1 MRKLLVIA
9 LLFIAAA
16 PGQSQEPKMDKEK
29 WAEIVEKVNYEERST
44 PEKRDESPE
53 RVERQHEYEGPDL
66 LPSNN
71 TSSVQVL
78 AVIGVVILLV
88 VIIILLI
95 DSSVFTS
102 LTGKQAL
109 RVNIEDPDYLDEA
122 ELNKALDQTSKEA
135 DFKSSIRIYYL
146 MLLER
151 LDKNRLIRWRK
162 SKTNRQYIVEI
173 RKKAIRKDLKRLTR
187 VYEDVW
193 FGEVSLSR
201 DQFSYWS
208 NEFEELMQKGIS

>member
-9 LLFIAAA
+9 LLLITAA

-53 RVERQHEYEGPDL
+53 RVERQQEYEGPDL

-109 RVNIEDPDYLDEA
+109 KVNIEDPDYLDEA

-193 FGEVSLSR
+193 FGEVNLSQ

-208 NEFEELMQKGIS
+208 KEFEELMQKGIS